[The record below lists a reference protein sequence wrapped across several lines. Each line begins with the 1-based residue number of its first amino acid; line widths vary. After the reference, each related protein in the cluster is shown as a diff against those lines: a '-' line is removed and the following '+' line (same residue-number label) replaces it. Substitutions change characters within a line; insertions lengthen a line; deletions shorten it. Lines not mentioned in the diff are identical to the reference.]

1 MALNSLCTLLA
12 LITGAS
18 ILSGVLSQKN
28 CTDTGLSIK
37 NGTYSLS
44 NGFETNSV
52 LTYICPYGYYA
63 PVQSRRC
70 LASGKWRPL
79 PKGRF
84 ECKVVKCPDPLVFE
98 NGEVTPAQGRYYFN
112 DTTTYRCF
120 SNYELYGSATRTCK
134 ANGKWSGSTPICSH
148 NTDHCPDP
156 GIPAGSRRTGHIF
169 NIGEKVTYRCEG
181 SLKLIGPRERTC
193 KESGLWTGHEP
204 ECQFDYTYD
213 TPEEVSE
220 VFGSAIKNSLTTA
233 ELDPNEQ
240 EGKKIRLDKGGNL
253 NIFIALDASD
263 SIEEEQFKKFIE
275 TVKKLIDKISYYE
288 VTPNYGILIFATK
301 VTTIVDIKN
310 YYTGNP
316 KSLADVMKDL
326 DDFKFGEKENDSGTN
341 IGAAF
346 VTILEDM
353 SFIKTRNE
361 EQFMGSSNIIIMFT
375 DGESNMGVDP
385 KRPVNQIKHFVYAN
399 NKEERQKYLDIYMFG
414 VGPDDRELLNEYATL
429 DNEGKHVFVLKDLDE
444 LHEIFDEMIDE
455 STSVGLCGLHKDYNY
470 NDGRESTLR
479 QQQPWLA
486 KITIN
491 HAEGLPSKCLGS
503 LVTPRFILTA
513 AHCFKFGDTSQG
525 ISVDMNEDG
534 KFTVLKVE
542 SYIPHPNY
550 DSSAKKDAGIPE
562 FFDYDVALI
571 KLKKDVRISVDAR
584 PICLPCTEEA
594 SSALKLSGSNV
605 KCKDHE
611 KVLLNNEYE
620 DANIMS
626 PNRDKKSLKIKL
638 GASRDACI
646 EDAKRAKDMTAQ
658 NAKDIVTDNFL
669 CTGGIEPV
677 TDHVACKGDSGGA
690 LFKERYYRTVQVGI
704 VSWGVEDICK
714 DKALVLSREHTRD
727 FHINL
732 FKVQPFLKKHL
743 GNHTQ
748 EDYAPLNFID

>member
-1 MALNSLCTLLA
+1 MALTSLCTLLA

-18 ILSGVLSQKN
+18 ILSGVLSLKN
-28 CTDTGLSIK
+28 CTNTDLSIK
-37 NGTYSLS
+37 GGSYTLS
-44 NGFETNSV
+44 KGFETNSL
-52 LTYICPYGYYA
+52 LTYNCPDGYYA
-63 PVQSRRC
+63 PVKSRRC
-70 LASGKWRPL
+70 LASGRWRPL

-84 ECKVVKCPDPLVFE
+84 ECKKVKCPDPMVFE
-98 NGEVTPAQGRYYFN
+98 HGEVTPPQDRYYVN
-112 DTTTYRCF
+112 DTTTYDCF
-120 SNYELYGSATRTCK
+120 SDYKLYGSATRICK
-134 ANGKWSGSTPICSH
+134 ANGKWNGSTPICSR

-181 SLKLIGPRERTC
+181 SLKLIGPKERTC
-193 KESGLWTGHEP
+193 KESGQWTGHEP

-263 SIEEEQFKKFIE
+263 SIEEDQFEKFIE

-288 VTPNYGILIFATK
+288 VTPNYGILIFATT
-301 VTTIVDIKN
+301 VTPIVDITK
-310 YYTGNP
+310 YYTGNA
-316 KSLADVMKDL
+316 KSLADVIKDL
-326 DDFKFGEKENDSGTN
+326 DDFKFGAKENDSGTN

-346 VTILEDM
+346 QQIYKDM
-353 SFIKTRNE
+353 SFIKTRNP
-361 EQFMGSSNIIIMFT
+361 EQFMSSSNIIIMFT
-375 DGESNMGVDP
+375 DGESNMGIDP
-385 KRPVNQIKHFVYAN
+385 KIPVNQIKDFVYGSD
-399 NKEERQKYLDIYMFG
+399 KQERQKYLDIYMFG
-414 VGPDDRELLNEYATL
+414 VGADDRELLNEYATL
-429 DNEGKHVFVLKDLDE
+429 DNEGKHVFLLEDLDK
-444 LHEIFDEMIDE
+444 LHTVFDEMIDE

-470 NDGRESTLR
+470 NDGKESTIR

-491 HAEGLPSKCLGS
+491 HVEGLPSKCLGS

-513 AHCFKFGDTSQG
+513 AHCFKFGDTSDR
-525 ISVDMNEDG
+525 ISVDIKDG
-534 KFTVLKVE
+534 QTTVHKVKR
-542 SYIPHPNY
+542 YIPHPNY

-562 FFDYDVALI
+562 FFDFDVALI
-571 KLKKDVRISVDAR
+571 ELQKDVRISIEAR
-584 PICLPCTEEA
+584 PICIPCTKEA
-594 SSALKLSGSNV
+594 SSALKLSSSDV
-605 KCKDHE
+605 KCNDHE
-611 KVLLNNEYE
+611 RVLLNNEYE

-626 PNRDKKSLKIKL
+626 PKRDKKHLKIKL

-646 EDAKRAKDMTAQ
+646 EDAKRAEGMTAK

-690 LFKERYYRTVQVGI
+690 LFKEQYYRTVQVGV

-714 DKALVLSREHTRD
+714 DDKGPVLSREHTRD

-732 FKVQPFLKKHL
+732 FKVQPFLKKYL
-743 GNHTQ
+743 GDDTQ
-748 EDYAPLNFID
+748 DYAPLTFID